1 MCDMTLTVCFCM
13 PHLHSNI
20 EVRCD
25 REQLNLVFECL
36 LCTVW
41 LIEDSCAVWAVS
53 HDRAQ
58 NWLEKEINGLDVVE
72 TCLLCPWPL

>member
-1 MCDMTLTVCFCM
+1 MCDMTFTVCFIYIVY
-13 PHLHSNI
+13 I

-53 HDRAQ
+53 HDR
-58 NWLEKEINGLDVVE
+58 NSPELVGKGNK
-72 TCLLCPWPL
+72 